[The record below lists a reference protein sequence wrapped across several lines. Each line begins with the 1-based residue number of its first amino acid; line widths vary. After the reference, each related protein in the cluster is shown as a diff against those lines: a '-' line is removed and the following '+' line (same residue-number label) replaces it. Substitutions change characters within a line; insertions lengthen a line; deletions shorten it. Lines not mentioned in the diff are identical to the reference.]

1 MKVISGE
8 GNMCR
13 VGDNMETSLRQVERL
28 YLFGVVY
35 ERSTLLLRGLSY
47 LGAGRNKLSHEME
60 VAGRWMELQFRSW
73 V

>member
-28 YLFGVVY
+28 SLFGVVY
-35 ERSTLLLRGLSY
+35 ERSKLLFRGLSY
-47 LGAGRNKLSHEME
+47 
-60 VAGRWMELQFRSW
+60 
-73 V
+73 